1 MHSQFKD
8 LDRELINH
16 VTMGIKALALQ
27 RPVMQLDFLSE
38 FFEHRADCLERSA
51 DRIDELAAMK
61 EVDCE
66 IERAIA
72 LERLRVL
79 SDLINKKCDLS
90 TDVLLSKFAEA
101 VNGALPGSNVHSFV
115 LGEGNSSEELLS
127 QLANEIGAQGL
138 PISASPETMGR
149 ILEEDCDL
157 VHLERQVLEENEES
171 RPGGLL
177 LMKLIGPA
185 KVINMLVVDMEKIKP
200 GIYNEN
206 LESILCQTIGR
217 ISQITSSLS
226 SWIRFK
232 LCY

>member
-27 RPVMQLDFLSE
+27 RPVMQLGFLSD
-38 FFEHRADCLERSA
+38 FFEHRADCLQRSV

-66 IERAIA
+66 IDRAIA
-72 LERLRVL
+72 LERLRLL
-79 SDLINKKCDLS
+79 SDLIYSKGDLS
-90 TDVLLSKFAEA
+90 TNVLLSKFAEA

-115 LGEGNSSEELLS
+115 IGGGNSTEDLMS
-127 QLANEIGAQGL
+127 QLADEIGTQGL
-138 PISASPETMGR
+138 SIPSSPESMGR
-149 ILEEDCDL
+149 ILEEDCYL
-157 VHLERQVLEENEES
+157 VHLERQVLKDNEEA

-185 KVINMLVVDMEKIKP
+185 KVINILVLDMEKIKP
-200 GIYNEN
+200 GLYNEN

-226 SWIRFK
+226 S
-232 LCY
+232 

>member
-1 MHSQFKD
+1 MHSLFKD

-16 VTMGIKALALQ
+16 VTIGVKSLAIE
-27 RPVMQLDFLSE
+27 RPVRQLEFLAT
-38 FFEHRADCLERSA
+38 FFDQRADCLQRSG

-79 SDLINKKCDLS
+79 SDLKYSKGDLS
-90 TDVLLSKFAEA
+90 TDVLLSKLAEA

-115 LGEGNSSEELLS
+115 IGEVNSTEDLMS
-127 QLANEIGAQGL
+127 QLVNEIGTQGL
-138 PISASPETMGR
+138 PISVPPESMGR
-149 ILEEDCDL
+149 ILEEDCNF
-157 VHLERQVLEENEES
+157 VHLERQVLKENEEA

-185 KVINMLVVDMEKIKP
+185 KVINILVLDMEKMKP
-200 GIYNEN
+200 GLYNEN
-206 LESILCQTIGR
+206 LERILCQTIGR

-226 SWIRFK
+226 S
-232 LCY
+232 